1 MASSP
6 ADAGRGRALPGLEG
20 YFRRKAA
27 MHPSGGALD
36 AASSPCRGAFCARLL
51 REAGGRREWERG
63 TGGCAPAK
71 CGAGGCLEKRNR
83 SKN

>member
-1 MASSP
+1 MQ
-6 ADAGRGRALPGLEG
+6 GGVLPGLEG

-51 REAGGRREWERG
+51 CEAGGRREWERG
-63 TGGCAPAK
+63 QAAVRLRNEGQ
-71 CGAGGCLEKRNR
+71 GAAGKRGTVQRIDCLLI
-83 SKN
+83 